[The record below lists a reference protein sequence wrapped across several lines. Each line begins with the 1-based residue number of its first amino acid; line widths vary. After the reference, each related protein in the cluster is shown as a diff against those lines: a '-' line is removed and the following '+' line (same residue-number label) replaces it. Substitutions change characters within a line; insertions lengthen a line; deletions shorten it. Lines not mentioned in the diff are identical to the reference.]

1 MQIYLGMLSTWS
13 KSRIGRN
20 LVCWS
25 AVSKVDLFLQEKKK
39 KREKVTKSPL
49 AFSLLY
55 LSSRSIMR

>member
-39 KREKVTKSPL
+39 KKEGKSH
-49 AFSLLY
+49 
-55 LSSRSIMR
+55 